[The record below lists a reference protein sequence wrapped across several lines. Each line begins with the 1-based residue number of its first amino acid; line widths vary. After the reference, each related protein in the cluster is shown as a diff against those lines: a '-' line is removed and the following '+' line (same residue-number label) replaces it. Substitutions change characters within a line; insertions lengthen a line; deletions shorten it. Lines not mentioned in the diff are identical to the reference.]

1 MSNLLSLKNHSS
13 LMKVHNE
20 LCVLVQWGG
29 MIFIELSKTSDWLDK
44 IIFWYIFDSF
54 SLIFPFFMPKSKLLP
69 SSLSWSFLKSVRSES
84 LSLLFTKE
92 QPWGFTP
99 ANLYKRGTGAICSF
113 SLANFSFAHKKQG
126 ICFAKTQKRIPNPAK
141 NCNLKCSF
149 CRFVF

>member
-1 MSNLLSLKNHSS
+1 
-13 LMKVHNE
+13 MKVHNE

-69 SSLSWSFLKSVRSES
+69 SSLSWSFLKSDRSES

-92 QPWGFTP
+92 QPWGIHS
-99 ANLYKRGTGAICSF
+99 RR
-113 SLANFSFAHKKQG
+113 SL
-126 ICFAKTQKRIPNPAK
+126 QKRDRSDLLFFSSK
-141 NCNLKCSF
+141 FLFRS
-149 CRFVF
+149 